1 MPSPV
6 ITRFTSVPPNSGG
19 KRMSLR
25 CARGQLVQTWFVSV
39 PIRPISS

>member
-1 MPSPV
+1 
-6 ITRFTSVPPNSGG
+6 
-19 KRMSLR
+19 MSLR